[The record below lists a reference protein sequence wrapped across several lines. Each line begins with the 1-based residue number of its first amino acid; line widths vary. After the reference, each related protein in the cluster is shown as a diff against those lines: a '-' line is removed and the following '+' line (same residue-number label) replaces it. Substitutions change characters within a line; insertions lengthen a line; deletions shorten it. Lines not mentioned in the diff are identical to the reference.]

1 MQQALTVAQYAVT
14 AAFVLLGLLTFR
26 GWLANRQDRSRG
38 FLALALGLLGGV
50 ALLSR
55 LVALTDGWAAR
66 ALTDLSIAGLLG
78 SGLAVLLFRD
88 SFIPLKASTRQIAFV
103 AVAAV
108 FIFWE
113 LVETV
118 ADVGSPLFTV

>member
-50 ALLSR
+50 ALLAR
-55 LVALTDGWAAR
+55 LVALAVGWAAR
-66 ALTDLSIAGLLG
+66 ALAELRIAGLLG
-78 SGLAVLLFRD
+78 LGLAVHLFR
-88 SFIPLKASTRQIAFV
+88 
-103 AVAAV
+103 AA
-108 FIFWE
+108 
-113 LVETV
+113 LVRRDARPPHV
-118 ADVGSPLFTV
+118 PFGRVSP

>member
-50 ALLSR
+50 ALLCR

-66 ALTDLSIAGLLG
+66 ALTDLSIAGRLG
-78 SGLAVLLFRD
+78 SGPAVSRCGGPFRRVGAG
-88 SFIPLKASTRQIAFV
+88 PGHLETGTR
-103 AVAAV
+103 
-108 FIFWE
+108 E
-113 LVETV
+113 R
-118 ADVGSPLFTV
+118 